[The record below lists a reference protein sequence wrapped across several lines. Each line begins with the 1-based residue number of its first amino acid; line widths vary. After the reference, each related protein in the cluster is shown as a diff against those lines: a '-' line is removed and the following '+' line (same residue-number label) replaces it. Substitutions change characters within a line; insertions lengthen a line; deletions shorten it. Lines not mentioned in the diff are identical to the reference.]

1 VELVADRKPIIL
13 IQSSDMAKK
22 ILLISYHFPPSAEVG
37 GLRAAN
43 FVRQLPRFGWEPF
56 VLTLKD
62 DYLEKKD
69 DEKLKYVGSVKI
81 SKAGRM
87 PTLSPI
93 YLGLKR
99 IALRLFRHLN
109 ATASIS
115 GSGSRPAMPPGRM
128 AETLSQKLR
137 RYILSFLSLPDE
149 QRNWMWP
156 AVFQAV
162 RLIRREKID
171 CILTSSPPYS
181 VHLVGWVLKCLTGVR
196 WIADYRDP
204 WMTGGSK
211 RMYVTCAASLKIER
225 WLEWKMVQKADLVVA
240 NTEMLCEAFKK
251 AYGSR
256 LTDRFICITNG
267 FDGEFFSSFGHV
279 EKDKVFTIIYTG
291 TLYFGRT
298 PEPVFKAVHELIEE
312 GRIDAHAIRIRLVGQ
327 CQFID
332 GRPIDGMVQ
341 EYRLG
346 GIVEV
351 LESVS
356 YSRAIEMVKQSHL
369 ALLLAPNQ
377 PYQIPAKAYD
387 YMGTGTT
394 ILAMA
399 EAGATR
405 DLVHS
410 TKAGAAFSTSD
421 TAGIKEFIVRSLN
434 PAGEFAQTGKNG
446 ALAEYEIQSIARCLA
461 QQLDRLSG
469 LEAESHAA

>member
-1 VELVADRKPIIL
+1 
-13 IQSSDMAKK
+13 MAKK

-62 DYLEKKD
+62 DCLGKKD
-69 DEKLKYVGSVKI
+69 VEKLKYVGSVKI
-81 SKAGRM
+81 FKAGRM
-87 PTLSPI
+87 PTLSPV
-93 YLGLKR
+93 YLGIKR
-99 IALRLFRHLN
+99 IVQRLFRRSN
-109 ATASIS
+109 TTARIS
-115 GSGSRPAMPPGRM
+115 ESCSRPGMPSGRM

-149 QRNWMWP
+149 QRNWVWP
-156 AVFQAV
+156 AVFQAI

-181 VHLVGWVLKCLTGVR
+181 VHLVGWLLKCLTGVR

-211 RMYVTCAASLKIER
+211 RMYVTCAVSLNIER

-256 LTDRFICITNG
+256 LTDRFIRITNG

-279 EKDKVFTIIYTG
+279 DKDKVFTIIYTG

-298 PEPVFKAVHELIEE
+298 PEPVFQAVHELISE
-312 GRIDAHAIRIRLVGQ
+312 GRIDARAIQIRLVGQ
-327 CQFID
+327 CRFID
-332 GRPIDGMVQ
+332 GRPIGEVVQ
-341 EYRLG
+341 KYRLDE
-346 GIVEV
+346 IVEV

-410 TKAGAAFSTSD
+410 TRAGAAFSASD
-421 TAGIKEFIVRSLN
+421 TGGIKEFILRSMN
-434 PAGEFAQTGKNG
+434 PTGGFSQTGING
-446 ALAEYEIQSIARCLA
+446 ALAEYEVQSIARCLA
-461 QQLDRLSG
+461 QQLDRLIG
-469 LEAESHAA
+469 VEADNHAA